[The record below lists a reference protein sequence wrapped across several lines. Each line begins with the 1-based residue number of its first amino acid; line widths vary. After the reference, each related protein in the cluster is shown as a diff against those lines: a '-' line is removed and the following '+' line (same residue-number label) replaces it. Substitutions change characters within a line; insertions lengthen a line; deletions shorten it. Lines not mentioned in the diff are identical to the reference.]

1 MEDRHRTILCDD
13 YRPNIVKDLEP
24 NNILPDLGRVLTVN
38 DDEEIKAQSTRQR
51 RCEKLLEILPRKGPN
66 AFKVFVEALKKEA
79 PHLADDL
86 MAAGNKE
93 DRNQSSAFRN
103 LGTKKSFSLECGLIS
118 DCCEMEKKH
127 RTILRDDYRPN
138 IIKDLEP
145 NDILPDLGRV
155 LTVNDDDEIK
165 AQSTR
170 QRRCEK
176 LLEILPRKGPN
187 AFKVFVEALKK
198 EAAHLADDLM
208 KADELKTKLEAE
220 KQDHPKMT
228 SLHETFKTETSQQ
241 IQKLAEIVQHLT
253 CE

>member
-1 MEDRHRTILCDD
+1 MEDR
-13 YRPNIVKDLEP
+13 
-24 NNILPDLGRVLTVN
+24 
-38 DDEEIKAQSTRQR
+38 
-51 RCEKLLEILPRKGPN
+51 
-66 AFKVFVEALKKEA
+66 
-79 PHLADDL
+79 
-86 MAAGNKE
+86 
-93 DRNQSSAFRN
+93 
-103 LGTKKSFSLECGLIS
+103 
-118 DCCEMEKKH
+118 H

-198 EAAHLADDLM
+198 EAPHLADDLM
-208 KADELKTKLEAE
+208 EAGNKE
-220 KQDHPKMT
+220 DRNQ
-228 SLHETFKTETSQQ
+228 
-241 IQKLAEIVQHLT
+241 
-253 CE
+253 